1 LSAYNEL
8 QSPTGLINGDMASP
22 RGITI
27 IAGDARTREVKRW
40 ADWLKRVPAIR
51 RKFCHWAEDFDPFH
65 SNEAA
70 SVAVLAIAAA
80 QAGYLAH
87 TEYVA
92 FKRHSTRGRPFR
104 QGRCDLW
111 VADVD
116 HGTSWAFE
124 FKQKFAAAK
133 IRQTT
138 FDAQLERARL
148 DAKDVNAEE
157 ADRRV
162 GCLVVVPGQAT
173 LQTQELVDHFDGL
186 CARADIAFRIGG
198 GVGSVWLAFAFVE

>member
-1 LSAYNEL
+1 
-8 QSPTGLINGDMASP
+8 MASP
-22 RGITI
+22 RSITI
-27 IAGDARTREVKRW
+27 IAGDARTREVKQW
-40 ADWLKRVPAIR
+40 VNWLKRVPAIR
-51 RKFCHWAEDFDPFH
+51 RKFCQWSEDFDPFH

-111 VADVD
+111 VADVEN
-116 HGTSWAFE
+116 GASWAFE
-124 FKQKFAAAK
+124 FKQHFAAAK
-133 IRQTT
+133 IRQST
-138 FDAQLERARL
+138 FDARLARARL
-148 DAKDVNAEE
+148 DAKDVTSEE

-162 GCLVVVPGQAT
+162 GCLIVVPSQVT
-173 LQTQELVDHFDGL
+173 LQTKEIVDHFDSL
-186 CARADIAFRIGG
+186 CAQADVSFRIGG
-198 GVGSVWLAFAFVE
+198 GVGSIWLAFAFVE